1 MLHKNNKTKREQIK
15 KGECTECGEHMCIL
29 CGKPEKKDEPAHT
42 ETGLCGKCSSLR
54 LLKGVWKHRR
64 CSECNGDMRDYG
76 AEVRDKKYKADFAA
90 HDHDGQYDLVG
101 PRARS
106 MRITR

>member
-76 AEVRDKKYKADFAA
+76 AEVRDKKYKLTSPLTTMMVSMTLWA
-90 HDHDGQYDLVG
+90 
-101 PRARS
+101 RAREA
-106 MRITR
+106 